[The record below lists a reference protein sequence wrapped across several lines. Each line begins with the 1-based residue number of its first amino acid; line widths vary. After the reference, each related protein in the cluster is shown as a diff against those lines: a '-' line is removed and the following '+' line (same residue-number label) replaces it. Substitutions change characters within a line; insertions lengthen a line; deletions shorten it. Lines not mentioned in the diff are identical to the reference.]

1 MTRMLIL
8 DTCFRLL
15 AAGQLMLMALVIAR
29 SAAPRRIRF
38 NTVMLLLCVAAYL
51 ADVAPVVDMTESR
64 VWPLVQLGSQATPL
78 FLWSFAHCIFERPVN
93 RPLLAAGWVI
103 TLTCWAAIVY
113 AVYVTR
119 EPPLGAS
126 IAQHLLAFL
135 LAADAILIAV
145 MQRGDDLIE
154 KRRMFRTGFVVVV
167 GIQTL
172 GIVLAESI
180 IGFTANADALLML
193 QSGTTLIAV
202 MAFGAVLMSG
212 NTALL
217 FDATVAPAPLP
228 ALSPSEHVL
237 KQKLDAAMAEGIYR
251 SPGLSIG
258 GLAEKLGV
266 PEHRLR
272 ALINQRLGY
281 RNFSDFLNTHRIAD
295 ARAWLGDPA
304 RVDLPVLTIAMD
316 LGYGSL
322 APFNRAFRDATGQTP
337 TDFRRGAILSPEN
350 P

>member
-1 MTRMLIL
+1 MLIF
-8 DTCFRLL
+8 DTCFRLM

-51 ADVAPVVDMTESR
+51 ADVAPVIDMTEAR
-64 VWPLVQLGSQATPL
+64 IWPLVQLASQATPL
-78 FLWSFAHCIFERPVN
+78 FLWSFAHCIFERRIDRRV
-93 RPLLAAGWVI
+93 LGAGWVV
-103 TLTCWAAIVY
+103 TLLCWAAIVY

-119 EPPLGAS
+119 VPPVAAGTV
-126 IAQHLLAFL
+126 QHLLAFL
-135 LAADAILIAV
+135 LATHAIVIALT
-145 MQRGDDLIE
+145 QWGDDLMQ
-154 KRRMFRTGFVVVV
+154 KRRLFRGGFVIVV
-167 GIQTL
+167 GLQTL
-172 GIVLAESI
+172 GIVVAESI

-217 FDATVAPAPLP
+217 VDATAAPAPLP

-237 KQKLDAAMAEGIYR
+237 KQKLDAAMAAHVYREPALGI
-251 SPGLSIG
+251 GA
-258 GLAEKLGV
+258 LADKLDV

-281 RNFSDFLNTHRIAD
+281 RNFSAFLNAHRIPD
-295 ARAWLGDPA
+295 ACAWLSDPA

-337 TDFRRGAILSPEN
+337 TDYRRAAFAVPEN

>member
-1 MTRMLIL
+1 MTQMLL
-8 DTCFRLL
+8 FDTCFRLL
-15 AAGQLMLMALVIAR
+15 AAGQLMLIALVIGR
-29 SAAPRRIRF
+29 SAAPRPIRF

-51 ADVAPVVDMTESR
+51 ADVAPVIDMTR
-64 VWPLVQLGSQATPL
+64 ARIWPLVQLASQATPL
-78 FLWSFAHCIFERPVN
+78 FLWTFAHCIFERKIDRRV
-93 RPLLAAGWVI
+93 LVAAAVI
-103 TLTCWAAIVY
+103 TLLCWAAIVH

-119 EPPLGAS
+119 IPPVAAG

-135 LAADAILIAV
+135 LAAHAIVIALT
-145 MQRGDDLIE
+145 QWGDDLMQ
-154 KRRMFRTGFVVVV
+154 KRRLFRGGFVIVV
-167 GIQTL
+167 GLQTL
-172 GIVLAESI
+172 GIVVAESI

-193 QSGTTLIAV
+193 QSSTTLIAV

-217 FDATVAPAPLP
+217 FDAATAPPP

-237 KQKLDAAMAEGIYR
+237 KQKLDAAMAANVYR
-251 SPGLSIG
+251 EPGLGIG
-258 GLAEKLGV
+258 TLAERLDT

-281 RNFSDFLNTHRIAD
+281 RNFSAFLNAHRIAD
-295 ARAWLGDPA
+295 ARAWLSDPA
-304 RVDLPVLTIAMD
+304 KVDLPVLTIAMD

-322 APFNRAFRDATGQTP
+322 APFNRAFREATGQTP
-337 TDFRRGAILSPEN
+337 TDYRRAAIVVPEN